1 MLQEAIHKYNVAS
14 SPAGHTSDAP
24 GRQCKFERDCVKRV
38 SPTHGEQEHQSFCW
52 KWGHQ
57 FFIQSPYRFTELVTL
72 LSVSSVLAW
81 RIPGTGEPGGL
92 PSMMSHRVR
101 HDWSDLAAAAA
112 AFSLQYVSI
121 YKVLSVW
128 FHLTLSVI
136 VYGGQS
142 RYPCLTKMHCFPLF
156 TQHFWHSIFSH
167 TEQFSNTSWAST
179 IKFSSNMNQ
188 GWHWPCKLKA

>member
-14 SPAGHTSDAP
+14 SPAGHTSDVP
-24 GRQCKFERDCVKRV
+24 GRLCKSEIHTGWTRTSEFLLEMG
-38 SPTHGEQEHQSFCW
+38 T
-52 KWGHQ
+52 
-57 FFIQSPYRFTELVTL
+57 LVFY
-72 LSVSSVLAW
+72 SVSISVH
-81 RIPGTGEPGGL
+81 RISNT
-92 PSMMSHRVR
+92 S
-101 HDWSDLAAAAA
+101 
-112 AFSLQYVSI
+112 FSLQYVSI
-121 YKVLSVW
+121 YKALCVW
-128 FHLTLSVI
+128 FHLTLSII